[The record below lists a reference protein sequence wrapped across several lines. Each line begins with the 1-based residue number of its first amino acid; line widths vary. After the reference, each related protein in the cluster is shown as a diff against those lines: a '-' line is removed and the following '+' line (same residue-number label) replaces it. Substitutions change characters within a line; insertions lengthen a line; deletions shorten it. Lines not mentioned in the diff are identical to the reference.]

1 MSDCRPGRAHAGFSQ
16 DGWEWKREAIVK
28 ELRSFVIDERRSTSR
43 RQSRLCDGDDG
54 CRGPIFIAG
63 VRSEAELL
71 LAMDTADTALMP
83 AR

>member
-1 MSDCRPGRAHAGFSQ
+1 LLAQLPSRKCSIVSCQREVPRSCEFNGGFSVPT
-16 DGWEWKREAIVK
+16 GENFHASIHY
-28 ELRSFVIDERRSTSR
+28 
-43 RQSRLCDGDDG
+43 CDGDDG